1 MIVISS
7 ILLLFYVSLILAY
20 FVAWKRIAY
29 YKYVEPQTHET
40 FSILVAMRN
49 EESVVHDCLTSIVS
63 QLYLTTAFELIVID
77 DHSIDGTSAA
87 VERFIAAH
95 PQHSIR
101 LLHMQ
106 DDPLQGSKKKAAITY
121 GISQA
126 TGKYIILTD
135 ADCVRGKNWIA
146 TINSFI
152 GHTQSKMIYAPVLF
166 KARTLFEKLQ
176 SLEFAGLV
184 AIGGAAIEIKNPNMC
199 SASNLIFEKAVFYE
213 VDGYT
218 GSENVATGDDEY
230 LLHKVFKKHPN
241 HIHFLKHRD
250 AIVTTTANTTIVE
263 LINQRRRW
271 VSQSTKY
278 ENWHI
283 TAILVAAYIFN
294 LSILL
299 NLIFNP
305 VIGLYILGIKT
316 LTEGIFLYDVL
327 KFFKRKTYIF
337 FIPLAEP
344 FHILYVLIIGI
355 WANIGTY
362 NWKGRDVK

>member
-29 YKYVEPQTHET
+29 FKFIEPKTFES

-49 EESVVHDCLTSIVS
+49 EEAVVHECLTSIIH
-63 QLYLTTAFELIVID
+63 QHYPTASFEILVID
-77 DHSIDGTSAA
+77 DYSTDGTSAA
-87 VERFIAAH
+87 VNRFIEAH
-95 PQHSIR
+95 PQYPVR

-106 DDPLQGSKKKAAITY
+106 DDPLQGRKKKAAITF

-126 TGKYIILTD
+126 KGRFIILTD
-135 ADCVRGKNWIA
+135 ADCIRGKNWLA
-146 TINSFI
+146 TINSFLA
-152 GHTQSKMIYAPVLF
+152 HTQSKMIYAPVLF
-166 KARTLFEKLQ
+166 KANSLFEKLQ

-199 SASNLIFEKAVFYE
+199 SASNLIFEKAVFSE
-213 VDGYT
+213 VDGYA
-218 GSENVATGDDEY
+218 GSENVSSGDDEY
-230 LLHKVFKKHPN
+230 LLHKVFKKYPN
-241 HIHFLKHRD
+241 HIRFLKHRD

-271 VSQSTKY
+271 VSKSTKY
-278 ENWHI
+278 DNWHI

-294 LSILL
+294 FSIVL
-299 NLIFNP
+299 NLIINP
-305 VIGLYILGIKT
+305 VVGLYLLGMKA
-316 LTEGIFLYDVL
+316 LTEGLFLFDVL
-327 KFFKRKTYIF
+327 KFFKRKSYILF
-337 FIPLAEP
+337 LPLAEP

>member
-29 YKYVEPQTHET
+29 FKYKETPLHQT

-49 EESVVHDCLTSIVS
+49 EETVVHDCLTSIINQQYPS
-63 QLYLTTAFELIVID
+63 AAFEVIVID
-77 DHSIDGTSAA
+77 DHSTDGTSAA
-87 VERFIAAH
+87 VNRFIDT
-95 PQHSIR
+95 HSHHTIR

-106 DDPLQGSKKKAAITY
+106 NDPLQGRKKKAAITY
-121 GISQA
+121 GISEA
-126 TGKYIILTD
+126 TGAYIILTD
-135 ADCVRGKNWIA
+135 ADCVRGKNWLL

-152 GHTQSKMIYAPVLF
+152 AHTQSKMIYAPVLF
-166 KARTLFEKLQ
+166 KAHTLFEKLQ

-199 SASNLIFEKAVFYE
+199 SASNLIFEKEVFYE
-213 VDGYT
+213 VDGYA
-218 GSENVATGDDEY
+218 GSENIASGDDEY

-241 HIHFLKHRD
+241 HIRFLKHRD
-250 AIVTTTANTTIVE
+250 AIVTTAANTTIVE

-271 VSQSTKY
+271 VSKSTKY
-278 ENWHI
+278 DSWHI

-294 LSILL
+294 LSIVL
-299 NLIFNP
+299 NLIINP
-305 VIGLYILGIKT
+305 ITGLYLLGIKAA
-316 LTEGIFLYDVL
+316 TEGLFLYDVL

-337 FIPLAEP
+337 FLPLAEP

-362 NWKGRDVK
+362 NWKGRDVT

>member
-1 MIVISS
+1 MILISS

-29 YKYVEPQTHET
+29 YKYVEPDTHQT

-49 EESVVHDCLTSIVS
+49 EEAVVFDCLTSVIN
-63 QLYLTTAFELIVID
+63 QQYPTASFEVIVID
-77 DHSIDGTSAA
+77 DHSTDGTSAE
-87 VERFIAAH
+87 VNRFIAIH
-95 PQHSIR
+95 PNCPVR
-101 LLHMQ
+101 LLHMEN
-106 DDPLQGSKKKAAITY
+106 DPLKGRKKKASITY

-126 TGKYIILTD
+126 TGSFIILTD
-135 ADCVRGKNWIA
+135 ADCVRGRNWLS

-152 GHTQSKMIYAPVLF
+152 VHTQSKMIYAPVLF
-166 KARTLFEKLQ
+166 KAKTLFEKLQ

-213 VDGYT
+213 VDGYA
-218 GSENVATGDDEY
+218 GSENIASGDDEY
-230 LLHKVFKKHPN
+230 LLHKVFKKHPD

-250 AIVTTTANTTIVE
+250 AIVTTAANTTIVE

-271 VSQSTKY
+271 VSKSTKY
-278 ENWHI
+278 DSWHI

-294 LSILL
+294 LSIVL

-305 VIGLYILGIKT
+305 LTGLCLLCIKA
-316 LTEGIFLYDVL
+316 LTEGLFLYDVL
-327 KFFKRKTYIF
+327 KFFKRKTYILF
-337 FIPLAEP
+337 LPLAEP

>member
-29 YKYVEPQTHET
+29 FRYIETATHET

-49 EESVVHDCLTSIVS
+49 EEAVVYDCLNSIVS
-63 QLYLTTAFELIVID
+63 QQYPSPDFEVIVID
-77 DHSIDGTSAA
+77 DHSTDGTSDA
-87 VERFIAAH
+87 VNRFITAH
-95 PQHSIR
+95 PQYRVR

-106 DDPLQGSKKKAAITY
+106 NDPLRGHKKKAAITY
-121 GISQA
+121 GISQT
-126 TGKYIILTD
+126 TGNYIILTD
-135 ADCVRGKNWIA
+135 ADCTRGKNWLA

-152 GHTQSKMIYAPVLF
+152 AHTQSKMIYAPVLF
-166 KARTLFEKLQ
+166 KAHSLFEKLQ

-199 SASNLIFEKAVFYE
+199 SASNLIFEKKVFYE
-213 VDGYT
+213 VDGYS
-218 GSENVATGDDEY
+218 GSENTASGDDEF

-241 HIHFLKHRD
+241 HIRFLKHRD
-250 AIVTTTANTTIVE
+250 AIVTTSANTTIVE

-271 VSQSTKY
+271 VSKSTKY
-278 ENWHI
+278 DNWHI

-299 NLIFNP
+299 NLIINP
-305 VIGLYILGIKT
+305 LTGLILLGIKA
-316 LTEGIFLYDVL
+316 LTEGLFLFDVL
-327 KFFKRKTYIF
+327 KFFKRKTYILF
-337 FIPLAEP
+337 LPLAEP

-362 NWKGRDVK
+362 NWKDRNVK